1 MHMQCLRGHLRLALR
16 VRTSFHFAV
25 ALIRVLIGSG
35 SIDGSMYNHFHYV
48 YAPDKQNG
56 QKLSIHTSSESDVAS
71 SSSSSS
77 VALSSSV
84 RSCVLLLLGTVVCW
98 YGNDVCTNLTY
109 TFVYKT
115 NVCTYLL
122 VRFRAFGI
130 SRHTRITV
138 NVFIVVLLWVR
149 KGSVYKHD
157 VHICVRTQCVYKP
170 DQHNCVQKQSVYIQ
184 PSLPPPTLQRPR
196 LPGLRSLPY
205 HLDSSG
211 SSAGCSVGKERKCVQ
226 T

>member
-1 MHMQCLRGHLRLALR
+1 MQCLRGHLRLALR

-56 QKLSIHTSSESDVAS
+56 QKLSIHTSSESDVA
-71 SSSSSS
+71 SSSSS

>member
-1 MHMQCLRGHLRLALR
+1 MQCLRGHLRLALR

-56 QKLSIHTSSESDVAS
+56 QKLSIHTSSEASDVAS
-71 SSSSSS
+71 SSSSSA

-84 RSCVLLLLGTVVCW
+84 CSFVLLLLGVVVCW

-130 SRHTRITV
+130 SRHLRITV
-138 NVFIVVLLWVR
+138 HIFIVVLQALQPGVLWVR
-149 KGSVYKHD
+149 KG
-157 VHICVRTQCVYKP
+157 
-170 DQHNCVQKQSVYIQ
+170 
-184 PSLPPPTLQRPR
+184 
-196 LPGLRSLPY
+196 G
-205 HLDSSG
+205 
-211 SSAGCSVGKERKCVQ
+211 A
-226 T
+226 